1 MTESIKEFPVWR
13 WRQGEITAARDE
25 VVVEE
30 PLEIRLGGEPFQ
42 VLMRLPGWEKEL
54 ALGFLY
60 TEGIVRDLA
69 EVITVH
75 FCGTGTDPLLPPN
88 VVDVM
93 LTEAALARRGRRHL
107 EVSYSSCGLCA
118 KEAVSEICP
127 QVPPVA
133 SQLTI
138 PPAALLTLMN
148 RLQESQTVFQKTG
161 GTHAVALASPDG
173 KVFIPAEDVG
183 RHNAMDKVIGRA
195 VLTRQDLTG
204 LVALLSGRISFEMA
218 LKCIRA
224 GIPILDRGL
233 GPHLHGPGT
242 GPGTQPHR
250 RGLHAEPAPQY
261 LYRAGTGDGRRNLIF
276 TPRQD
281 PCGKPFCHPERSEGS
296 HIFSQA

>member
-1 MTESIKEFPVWR
+1 MTDPSKEFPMWR
-13 WRQGEITAARDE
+13 YRHGQVAAARDR
-25 VVVEE
+25 VAVEE
-30 PLEIRLGGEPFQ
+30 PLEIRLGGEPYQ

-75 FCGTGTDPLLPPN
+75 FCGTATDPLLPPN

-93 LTEAALARRGRRHL
+93 LTETALARRERRHL

-118 KEAVSEICP
+118 KEAVSEIC
-127 QVPPVA
+127 QKVAKVSSRLTVPVA
-133 SQLTI
+133 V
-138 PPAALLTLMN
+138 LLSLMG
-148 RLQESQTVFQKTG
+148 RLQESQAIFRETG

-173 KVFIPAEDVG
+173 RVFIPAEDVG

-218 LKCIRA
+218 LKTARA
-224 GIPILDRGL
+224 GIPIL
-233 GPHLHGPGT
+233 
-242 GPGTQPHR
+242 
-250 RGLHAEPAPQY
+250 AAVSAPTSMALELAQE
-261 LYRAGTGDGRRNLIF
+261 LELTTAGFVREGRMNIY
-276 TPRQD
+276 T
-281 PCGKPFCHPERSEGS
+281 HPQRIKEGEK
-296 HIFSQA
+296 